1 METFE
6 TDIEFDADTGPIR
19 ATGIFA
25 IRSST
30 SDAEPYSWGGS
41 RGTERET
48 DATLM
53 QITLGGLTLTRELA
67 SQIVTPGELAQ
78 IEATAAD
85 QWEVEQGLA
94 DASAPWPFAAE

>member
-6 TDIEFDADTGPIR
+6 TDIEMDADTGPIR

-25 IRSST
+25 IRSTT
-30 SDAEPYSWGGS
+30 SEAEPYSWGGS

-53 QITLGGLTLTRELA
+53 QITLGGLTLARELA

-78 IEATAAD
+78 IEAGAAD

-94 DASAPWPFAAE
+94 DAPAPWPIAAE